1 MVRFVTA
8 VLALAAVS
16 TAAVA
21 ADAKHGEEVFGRCA
35 MCHNADKGGGN
46 GLGPNL
52 NGVVGRKAGSLPGFY
67 YSPVL
72 KAANITWTD
81 DKLRAWL
88 ANPQKLV
95 PGNRMAFAGL
105 RKPQEIDDVIAY
117 LKTKK

>member
-1 MVRFVTA
+1 MLRLVILV
-8 VLALAAVS
+8 LAAVAS
-16 TAAVA
+16 AAYA
-21 ADAKHGEEVFGRCA
+21 GDAKRGEEVFGRCA
-35 MCHNADKGGGN
+35 QCHSADRGGGN

-52 NGVVGRKAGSLPGFY
+52 AGVVGRKAASLPGFY

-81 DKLRAWL
+81 AKLRQWL

-95 PGNRMAFAGL
+95 PGTRMTFAGL
-105 RKPQEIDDVIAY
+105 RQAQEIDDVIAY